1 MRNQQCLACAE
12 SENKSL
18 VPRSIIIIRQN
29 PCHDTFTLN
38 LQVALPVFECRL
50 ERTVR
55 TPGPLGK
62 CRYREALFTNKT
74 IGNDNGNNQEK
85 QFFHRI
91 EGERPP

>member
-1 MRNQQCLACAE
+1 
-12 SENKSL
+12 
-18 VPRSIIIIRQN
+18 
-29 PCHDTFTLN
+29 

-62 CRYREALFTNKT
+62 RRYREALFANKT
-74 IGNDNGNNQEK
+74 IGNYNGNNQEK

-91 EGERPP
+91 EG